1 MIWPERIGMVFAK
14 DYLNFDVDSNRT
26 EKNFLEDISGNYI
39 FNTLQKFGQKLCA
52 IFIFYPSFLLTYICS
67 FDA

>member
-26 EKNFLEDISGNYI
+26 EK
-39 FNTLQKFGQKLCA
+39 KLFVLA
-52 IFIFYPSFLLTYICS
+52 DLGSNVNLF
-67 FDA
+67 